1 MVTFVA
7 DKNVD
12 NFAHALAEA
21 AKESNFDRSK

>member
-12 NFAHALAEA
+12 NFANALAEA
-21 AKESNFDRSK
+21 AKESNFDGSE